1 MVWYGV
7 ALLLSG
13 TFVLGS
19 LFLSIRVET
28 RQDLSQV
35 RLGWPLTFVIQDQS
49 KYEPPLPWWVRFY
62 SPLEVPTWVSLPQL
76 VLSVL
81 LVFGGII
88 AFGHCVASLTKRSN
102 LFTKV
107 TNPHPRP

>member
-1 MVWYGV
+1 MRLVWYGA

-13 TFVLGS
+13 TLVLGS
-19 LFLSIRVET
+19 LFLPVRVET
-28 RQDLSQV
+28 HQDLQQV
-35 RLGWPLTFVIQDQS
+35 RLGWPLAFVIQDQS

-62 SPLEVPTWVSLPQL
+62 SPLEVPTWVLLPQL
-76 VLSVL
+76 ALNVP

-88 AFGHCVASLTKRSN
+88 ALGRCVASLIKRSN

-107 TNPHPRP
+107 AK